1 MATPQ
6 KHHWKFVTTK
16 LDVTVAQI
24 VKRDKAFANP
34 DIAIRRVRHKGD
46 GIWHEVIAR
55 GDGKQTAL
63 LAGFRSEKD
72 AARCKRSLIEALNA
86 ILVPLLLKAK
96 PAKRARPRPA

>member
-1 MATPQ
+1 MAAR
-6 KHHWKFVTTK
+6 KKRVWKFATK
-16 LDVTVAQI
+16 KIEVTVAQI

-34 DIAIRRVRHKGD
+34 DIAVRRVRYKGD

-72 AARCKRSLIEALNA
+72 ASRCKRALIEALNR
-86 ILVPLLLKAK
+86 ILVPLLLSR
-96 PAKRARPRPA
+96 KR